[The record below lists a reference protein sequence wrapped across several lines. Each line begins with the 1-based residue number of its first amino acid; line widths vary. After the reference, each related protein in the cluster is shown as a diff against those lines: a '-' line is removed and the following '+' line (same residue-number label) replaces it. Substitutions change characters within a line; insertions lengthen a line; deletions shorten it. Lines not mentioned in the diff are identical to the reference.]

1 MAKIAVVSEN
11 AIRRGD
17 PEEAPGS
24 LRVQLLARGE
34 GWSVEDVLCTCGPR
48 DRPYQERH
56 SKAVIAVVMAGTFQ
70 YRGDAGAKG
79 ELMTPGS
86 LMLGNVGQCFE
97 CGHEHGRGDRC
108 LSFGYS
114 PEYFER
120 IASGVGAGRSAAFP
134 LLRVPPLRTLSAL
147 TASAYNGLAC
157 PDGVSWEE
165 LGIRLAVQ
173 SLQLAR
179 ALPPGG
185 AQAPAG
191 ATARVTRSVREMEQQ
206 PEAPWTLAALA
217 NGASLS
223 PFHFL
228 RTFEAVTG
236 VTPHQYLLRL
246 RLRLAAAR
254 LASEPARILDIALDS
269 GFGDVSN
276 FNRSFREEFGMS
288 PRAYR
293 KQMRREL

>member
-1 MAKIAVVSEN
+1 M
-11 AIRRGD
+11 
-17 PEEAPGS
+17 PGS
-24 LRVQLLARGE
+24 LRVRLLARGD

-48 DRPYQERH
+48 NRPYEERH
-56 SKAVIAVVMAGTFQ
+56 SKVGIAIVMAGTFQ

-86 LMLGNVGQCFE
+86 LMLGNEGQCFE
-97 CGHEHGRGDRC
+97 CGHEHGTGDRC

-120 IASGVGAGRSAAFP
+120 IAADVGVERSAAFP
-134 LLRVPPLRTLSAL
+134 LLRVPPLRALSAL
-147 TASAYNGLAC
+147 TASASNSMASPLNV
-157 PDGVSWEE
+157 PWEE
-165 LGIRLAVQ
+165 LGIRLAAQ

-179 ALPPGG
+179 ALPSGT
-185 AQAPAG
+185 ARAPVG
-191 ATARVTRSVREMEQQ
+191 ATARVTRAVREMEHQ

-217 NGASLS
+217 SGASLS
-223 PFHFL
+223 PYHFL

-254 LASEPARILDIALDS
+254 LASGPARILDIALDS

-276 FNRSFREEFGMS
+276 FNRSFREEFGIS

-293 KQMRREL
+293 KQMRNG